1 MQKYCIGGYCYT
13 KKLGLANGKAAA
25 NLLRRE
31 KRKGISNIP
40 KHRNEKLK
48 ATRSPDR
55 KARKKTQTACCG
67 SLIPREKTLAR
78 CSCCSKTKP
87 GVY

>member
-1 MQKYCIGGYCYT
+1 MLHRGYCYA

-55 KARKKTQTACCG
+55 KADTMDNIVVSAFSEFPPQLVKTILCDRGTEFAK
-67 SLIPREKTLAR
+67 R
-78 CSCCSKTKP
+78 
-87 GVY
+87 